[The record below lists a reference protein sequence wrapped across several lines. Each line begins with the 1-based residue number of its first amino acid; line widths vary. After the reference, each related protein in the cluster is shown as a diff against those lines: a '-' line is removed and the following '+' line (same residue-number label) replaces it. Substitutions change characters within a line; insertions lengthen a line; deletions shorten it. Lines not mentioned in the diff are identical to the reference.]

1 MPLKIKDLLYEEN
14 NHKNR
19 QLWQIFYANSHVV
32 LGLWSNI
39 NIINDFITRP
49 FIALKMWYIQ

>member
-14 NHKNR
+14 NQKNR
-19 QLWQIFYANSHVV
+19 QLWQLFYTNSHVV
-32 LGLWSNI
+32 LGLWSYI

-49 FIALKMWYIQ
+49 LIALKC

>member
-1 MPLKIKDLLYEEN
+1 MLLKIKDLLYEEN
-14 NHKNR
+14 NQKNR
-19 QLWQIFYANSHVV
+19 QLWQLFYMNSHVV

-49 FIALKMWYIQ
+49 LIALKMRNIQ

>member
-14 NHKNR
+14 NQKNR
-19 QLWQIFYANSHVV
+19 QLWQLFYTNSHVV

-49 FIALKMWYIQ
+49 LIALKC